1 MNLTRRQ
8 FTGLLALGGS
18 ASIVPRDPW
27 SEADVDRLLNLP
39 PLRPAPAYPDERYWS
54 EIRNQ
59 FVLPSDLAFFNAA
72 NLCPASMPVIE
83 AAARGTRALDQ
94 DPSPTVKGRLQQ
106 ERETARQ
113 RITAFLRVSPEE
125 VVITRNTSEANN
137 LVSSGIDLKAGDE
150 VVIFA
155 DNHPSNHAAWREKAR
170 RFGFTVKIVDQLN
183 PHPGPDY
190 YVEAFARAMTPRTK
204 VIGFSHVTNTVGDL
218 LPAKALCALARERG
232 ALSLVD
238 GAQTFGVL
246 DVDLSDIQPDFYTGS
261 AHKWPCGP
269 REAGLLYVN
278 RRAQERISPSIVSLY
293 GGAVGISRTLEAMGQ
308 RDEPAMIGFGEAI
321 DFETKIGPATVE
333 RRGRE
338 LCQALVEGLR
348 RIDGVKLWTSP
359 TVERTG
365 IIVTFQPGSLDPR
378 KLTAALYEKHHVS
391 LTARGGEDR
400 PGLRFS
406 PHLYNLLS
414 EVERTLAAIK
424 GYVATGV

>member
-1 MNLTRRQ
+1 MTLTRRQ

-18 ASIVPRDPW
+18 ASIVPRNAW
-27 SEADVDRLLNLP
+27 SQADLERLFSLP
-39 PLRPAPAYPDERYWS
+39 PLPPLPPAPDERYWT
-54 EIRNQ
+54 EVRKQ

-83 AAARGTRALDQ
+83 AAANGTRALDQ
-94 DPSPTVKGRLQQ
+94 DPSPAVKAGLQR

-113 RITAFLRVSPEE
+113 RIAAFLRVSPEE

-137 LVSSGIDLKAGDE
+137 LVSSGVDLQAGDE
-150 VVIFA
+150 VVIFS
-155 DNHPSNHAAWREKAR
+155 DNHPSNHAAWREKAK
-170 RFGFTVKIVDQLN
+170 RFGFTVKIVDQVN

-218 LPAKALCALARERG
+218 MPARELCALARARG

-238 GAQTFGVL
+238 GAQSFGVL
-246 DVDLSDIQPDFYTGS
+246 DVDLSVLQPDFYTGS

-269 REAGLLYVN
+269 KEAGLLYV
-278 RRAQERISPSIVSLY
+278 RRDAHERIAPSIVSLY

-321 DFETKIGPATVE
+321 DFGAKIGAATVE

-348 RIDGVKLWTSP
+348 KMDGVKIWTSP
-359 TVERTG
+359 VADRTG
-365 IIVTFQPGSLDPR
+365 IVVTFQPGSLDAR
-378 KLTAALYEKHHVS
+378 RLAAALYEKHHIS

-414 EVERTLAAIK
+414 EVERTLGAISD
-424 GYVATGV
+424 YLTTGI

>member
-1 MNLTRRQ
+1 MTLTRRQ

-18 ASIVPRDPW
+18 ASIVPRNAW
-27 SEADVDRLLNLP
+27 SQADLDRLLSLDPLP
-39 PLRPAPAYPDERYWS
+39 PAPPAPDEKYWM
-54 EIRNQ
+54 EVRKQ

-83 AAARGTRALDQ
+83 AAAKGTRALDQ
-94 DPSPTVKGRLQQ
+94 DPSPTVKGRLQR

-113 RITAFLRVSPEE
+113 RIAAFLRVSPEE

-137 LVSSGIDLKAGDE
+137 LVSSGVDLQAGDE
-150 VVIFA
+150 VVIFS
-155 DNHPSNHAAWREKAR
+155 DNHPSNHAAWREKAK
-170 RFGFTVKIVDQLN
+170 RFGFTVKIVDQVN

-190 YVEAFARAMTPRTK
+190 YVEVFARAMTPRTK

-218 LPAKALCALARERG
+218 MPARELCALARARG

-238 GAQTFGVL
+238 GAQSFGVL
-246 DVDLSDIQPDFYTGS
+246 DVDLSVLQPDFYTGS

-269 REAGLLYVN
+269 KEAGLLYV
-278 RRAQERISPSIVSLY
+278 RRDAHERIAPSIVSLY

-321 DFETKIGPATVE
+321 DFGAKIGAATVE

-348 RIDGVKLWTSP
+348 KMDGVKVWTSP
-359 TVERTG
+359 VADRTG
-365 IIVTFQPGSLDPR
+365 IVVTFQPGSLDAR
-378 KLTAALYEKHHVS
+378 KLAAALYEKHHIS

-414 EVERTLAAIK
+414 EVDRTLDALK
-424 GYVATGV
+424 HYLTTGL